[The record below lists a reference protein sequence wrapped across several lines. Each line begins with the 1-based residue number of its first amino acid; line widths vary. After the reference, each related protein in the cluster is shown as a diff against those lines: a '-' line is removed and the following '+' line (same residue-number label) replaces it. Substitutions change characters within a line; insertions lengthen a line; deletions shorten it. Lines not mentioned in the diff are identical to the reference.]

1 MTPEQVLERRY
12 RRLLACYPP
21 GYRAAYGEEMLAVAL
36 AAAEPGSRWPDPG
49 EAADLIVSGVRRRL
63 GSVRPGPISPAWRDA
78 GAILTVIGPIVM
90 AAFAVRPLPA
100 PFRGTDGWQ
109 LFGAASFSGIVVA
122 ALWSAVAVAGMLR
135 WQRIAL
141 AGSCALSAGLIYEL
155 ALGAATDPYQ
165 FGASEWQVVL
175 AVLITG
181 AALIA
186 LKSKHRP
193 ISWLTATA
201 TAVIAMLLAVL
212 PALEKAPLR
221 PGIGGTTLF
230 TVDSY
235 MLTQTRLS
243 DALPAGLAL
252 VLLVVV
258 ARQKAA
264 VRSRLLVVLVPAA
277 ATLAFDLA
285 AYSGILSIEYPRTYP
300 PLGPGWWQSSA
311 VLVAVPALC
320 FVAGLARLAWYE
332 RRLRRQDATGVP
344 I

>member
-63 GSVRPGPISPAWRDA
+63 GSVRPGPLSPAWRDA
-78 GAILTVIGPIVM
+78 AAILTVLGPIVM
-90 AAFAVRPLPA
+90 AAFAVRPLPTA
-100 PFRGTDGWQ
+100 FRDINAWQ
-109 LFGAASFSGIVVA
+109 YFAAATFSGIVVA

-135 WQRIAL
+135 WRWLAL
-141 AGSCALSAGLIYEL
+141 GGSCALSAGLIYDL
-155 ALGAATDPYQ
+155 AHGAASDPYQ
-165 FGASEWQVVL
+165 FGASEWKVVL
-175 AVLITG
+175 AALVTG
-181 AALIA
+181 SALVA
-186 LKSKHRP
+186 LNSEHRP
-193 ISWLTATA
+193 ISWRTAMA
-201 TAVIAMLLAVL
+201 TAVVAMLLAVL

-243 DALPAGLAL
+243 DALPSGLAL

-264 VRSRLLVVLVPAA
+264 VRSRVLVVLVPAA
-277 ATLAFDLA
+277 ATLTFDLA
-285 AYSGILSIEYPRTYP
+285 AYSGILGIEYPRTYP
-300 PLGPGWWQSSA
+300 PLGPGWWQSPA
-311 VLVAVPALC
+311 VLVAVPILC
-320 FVAGLARLAWYE
+320 FVVGLACLAWHE
-332 RRLRRQDATGVP
+332 RKLRRQDATGVP
-344 I
+344 A